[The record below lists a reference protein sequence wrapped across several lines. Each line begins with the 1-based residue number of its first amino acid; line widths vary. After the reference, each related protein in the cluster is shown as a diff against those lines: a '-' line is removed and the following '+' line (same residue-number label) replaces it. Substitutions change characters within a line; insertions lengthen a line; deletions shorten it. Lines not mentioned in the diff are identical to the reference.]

1 VAKKTRT
8 PAPPRKVQAPQK
20 RRDPKGPSRF
30 GERRTAWLLGAVA
43 VVALIA
49 AAVIAIVVTRGGGDS
64 TASFVPSQ
72 GELAGL
78 QTGPA
83 PWNPG
88 LDTLP
93 DRLDAAGVHALTNE
107 GQVLHIHQHLDVF
120 VNGKHE
126 PVPQGI
132 GIYNDQAAP
141 FLTELH
147 THDGSGIMHLE
158 SPEAKNFDLGQ
169 FFAVWG
175 VRLNGDCVGG
185 YCRQAPGGQATPWKV
200 YVNGQPYTGDPAAL
214 ALKEHQEIVFVIGTP
229 PKKIPSK
236 YKFPAGL

>member
-8 PAPPRKVQAPQK
+8 PAPPRTVQAPK
-20 RRDPKGPSRF
+20 RRTDPKGPRSFGSR
-30 GERRTAWLLGAVA
+30 GMWMVAAA

-49 AAVIAIVVTRGGGDS
+49 AAVLAVVLTRGGDS
-64 TASFVPSQ
+64 SSAPKVPEQ
-72 GELAGL
+72 GRLVGL
-78 QTGPA
+78 QVGPA

-93 DRLDAAGVHALTNE
+93 DRLDPLGLNDLTSE

-120 VNGKHE
+120 VDGKKQQ
-126 PVPQGI
+126 VPANI
-132 GIYNDQAAP
+132 GVYDGQ

-147 THDGSGIMHLE
+147 THDPTGVMHVE
-158 SPEAKNFDLGQ
+158 SPTARRFDLGQ
-169 FFAVWG
+169 FFGVWG
-175 VRLNGDCVGG
+175 VRLSPDCVGG
-185 YCRQAPGGQATPWKV
+185 YCRQVTPWTL
-200 YVNGQPYTGDPAAL
+200 YVNGEAYRGDPRAIVL
-214 ALKEHQEIVFVIGTP
+214 REHQEFALVIGTP

>member
-8 PAPPRKVQAPQK
+8 PAPPRKVQAPQR

-30 GERRTAWLLGAVA
+30 AERRGTWLLAAVA
-43 VVALIA
+43 VIALIA
-49 AAVIAIVVTRGGGDS
+49 AAAIAVVVTRGGSSNTG
-64 TASFVPSQ
+64 AVVPNQSQ
-72 GELAGL
+72 LAGL

-93 DRLDAAGVHALTNE
+93 DRLDAVGVHDLTTE
-107 GQVLHIHQHLDVF
+107 GQVLHIHQHLDIF

-126 PVPQGI
+126 LVPQGV
-132 GIYNDQAAP
+132 GIYDGQ

-147 THDGSGIMHLE
+147 THDPTGIIHVE
-158 SPEAKNFDLGQ
+158 SPVAKHFDLGQ
-169 FFAVWG
+169 FFGVWG
-175 VRLNGDCVGG
+175 VRLNARCIGG
-185 YCRQAPGGQATPWKV
+185 YCDPLTPWTV
-200 YVNGQPYTGDPAAL
+200 YVNGQPYTGDPGEL
-214 ALKEHQEIVFVIGTP
+214 VLREHQEIAFVIGTP
-229 PKKIPSK
+229 PKKIPSS